1 MDINFYIPRWGNRH
15 LLWADFALK
24 AKEAGYVG
32 VEAGLPIDEE
42 EKLAMFDAL
51 SSTGLSWIG
60 QHFET
65 ATTDFKEHAKQ
76 FESRLY
82 ALAAAKPL
90 FINSQ
95 TGKDFFT
102 FEQNSELIAIAARI
116 ATETGLLILHETHRG
131 KFSFCTTAT
140 VNYLLKYPDLKLTA
154 DFSHW
159 CCVAESYLQ
168 NQQEAV
174 DLAISRTAHF
184 HARVGFPG
192 GPQVNNPAAPEW
204 KEALD
209 FHCQWWDAIVQRHLA
224 LKANKLTITCEFG
237 PYPYM
242 PQLPFSQNDVS
253 DLWEVNLFMKNFLQK
268 RYATSAKANTLK

>member
-1 MDINFYIPRWGNRH
+1 MEIKFYIPRWGNRH
-15 LLWADFALK
+15 LSWTDFALK
-24 AKEAGYVG
+24 AKQAGYAG
-32 VEAGLPIDEE
+32 VEANLPADEE
-42 EKLAMFDAL
+42 ERTNMFDAL
-51 SSTGLSWIG
+51 TNSSLSWIG

-65 ATTDFKEHAKQ
+65 STADFEAHLIAYKAK
-76 FESRLY
+76 LN
-82 ALAAAKPL
+82 ALAEAKPL

-102 FEQNSELIAIAARI
+102 FEQNSELIESAAKI
-116 ATETGLLILHETHRG
+116 SAETGLPILHETHRG

-140 VNYLLKYPDLKLTA
+140 TKYLHRYPALKLTA

-168 NQQEAV
+168 DQQEALN
-174 DLAISRTAHF
+174 LAISRTAHF

-209 FHCQWWDAIVQRHLA
+209 FHCQWWDAIVHRHMA
-224 LKANKLTITCEFG
+224 LKTDTLTITCEFG

-242 PQLPFSQNDVS
+242 PQLPFSQHDVS
-253 DLWEVNLFMKNFLQK
+253 DLWEINLFMKNFLQK
-268 RYATSAKANTLK
+268 RYATFAAANSPR

>member
-1 MDINFYIPRWGNRH
+1 MEINFYIPRWGNRH
-15 LLWADFALK
+15 LSWATFALK
-24 AKEAGYVG
+24 AKQAGYIG
-32 VEAGLPIDEE
+32 VEANLPADEAE
-42 EKLAMFDAL
+42 RAEMFDTL
-51 SSTGLSWIG
+51 NKHGLSWIG

-65 ATTDFKEHAKQ
+65 ATEDFDSHLSEYSQ
-76 FESRLY
+76 RLN

-102 FEQNSELIAIAARI
+102 FEQNSQLIEIAAGVSA
-116 ATETGLLILHETHRG
+116 ATGITILHETHRG
-131 KFSFCTTAT
+131 KFSFCTSAT
-140 VNYLLKYPDLKLTA
+140 VKYLQHYPDLKLTA

-168 NQQEAV
+168 NQLPAV
-174 DLAISRTAHF
+174 NLAISRAAHF

-204 KEALD
+204 EEALAY
-209 FHCQWWDAIVQRHLA
+209 HCQWWDAIVQNHLA
-224 LKANKLTITCEFG
+224 LKTSSLTITCEFG

-242 PQLPFSQNDVS
+242 PQLPFSQQDVS

-268 RYATSAKANTLK
+268 RYATAAASNNLV

>member
-1 MDINFYIPRWGNRH
+1 MNIKFYIPRWGNRH
-15 LLWADFALK
+15 LSWTDFALK
-24 AKEAGYVG
+24 AKQAGYAG
-32 VEAGLPIDEE
+32 VEANLPIDEE
-42 EKLAMFDAL
+42 EKATMFEQL
-51 SSTGLSWIG
+51 SLNGLSWIG

-65 ATTDFKEHAKQ
+65 STANFNEHVEQ
-76 FESRLY
+76 FEARLY

-90 FINSQ
+90 FVNSQ

-102 FEQNSELIAIAARI
+102 FEQNSTLIESAARI
-116 ATETGLLILHETHRG
+116 AKETEVLILHEIHRG

-140 VNYLLKYPDLKLTA
+140 AKYLEHYPDLKLTA

-168 NQQEAV
+168 DQKEALN
-174 DLAISRTAHF
+174 LAISRTAHF

-192 GPQVNNPAAPEW
+192 GAQVNNPAAPEW

-209 FHCQWWDAIVQRHLA
+209 FHCHWWDAIVQRHLA
-224 LKANKLTITCEFG
+224 LKTETLTITCEFG

-242 PQLPFSQNDVS
+242 PQLPFSQQNVS
-253 DLWEVNLFMKNFLQK
+253 DLWEINLFMKDFLQK
-268 RYATSAKANTLK
+268 RYATFEASKNLK